1 MADAKDGRI
10 GWYSPDPRAIIP
22 LDAFRIS
29 RSLRRTVER
38 KTFAVTTDLDFPA
51 VISRCADRPET
62 WISRDIGAAYTA
74 LWREGHA
81 HSVECR
87 SGGELAGG
95 LYGVSLGGAFF
106 GESMFSLRPDASK
119 VALVHL
125 VRILRN
131 GGYTLL
137 DIQFLTP
144 HLAQF
149 GAVEIPR
156 DAYLALLAGALAK
169 NARFD
174 SSGIDSPLPG
184 Y

>member
-1 MADAKDGRI
+1 MADPLDGRI

-29 RSLRRTVER
+29 RSLRRAVER
-38 KTFAVTTDLDFPA
+38 KVFAVTTDLDFPA
-51 VISRCADRPET
+51 VITRCAGRPET
-62 WISRDIGAAYTA
+62 WISRDIEAAYTT

-125 VRILRN
+125 VRMLRE
-131 GGYTLL
+131 GGFTLL
-137 DIQFLTP
+137 DVQYPTP
-144 HLAQF
+144 HLERF

-156 DAYLALLAGALAK
+156 TRYLALLADSLQKTAK
-169 NARFD
+169 FQ
-174 SSGIDSPLPG
+174 SPGIIPG
-184 Y
+184 DPDG